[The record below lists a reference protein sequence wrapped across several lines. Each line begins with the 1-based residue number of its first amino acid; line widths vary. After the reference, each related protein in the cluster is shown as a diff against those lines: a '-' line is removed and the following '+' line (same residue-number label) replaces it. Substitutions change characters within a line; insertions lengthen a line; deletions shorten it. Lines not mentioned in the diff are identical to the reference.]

1 MQLHSSPDSTSS
13 PAILRPTS
21 LRLHLRALLV
31 CAAVTLSLAISAK
44 SASAQAVY
52 GSILGTVT
60 DSTGAVVPNATITV
74 TDVAKGTSVKV
85 QTNGSGQYSVQHL
98 ISDIYSVAAEASGF
112 AKTTQDGVQVYVD
125 TAPKVDLVLST
136 GATAQTVTVTGGAP
150 LLETDRSDVSTVL
163 NARAVEQLPNVNR
176 NFTAFELLTPGTTYI
191 GWNVGQAQN
200 PQQSQQIEVNGQL
213 PFATG
218 YELDG
223 TDNQDPIIGVAV
235 INPNLD
241 AISEEKVTSQN
252 YNAEQ
257 GKAVAGLVTAQTKS
271 GSNAFHGS
279 AFEYRRSDAQQAR
292 DPFTQSAPDPN
303 TGRYI
308 PHFLHNQ
315 FGGSIGGPIFKDK
328 AFFFGDYQGLREKT
342 GVSVLQTVPTALART
357 SCLTTTTCNL
367 SEYLQGGQGQVYN
380 PASNPTGTAGRTAF
394 AGNLIPT
401 NMLSTPAL
409 NLLKALPAPNTGASN
424 LIVNNYV
431 ASGSGGF
438 NTNQVDGRVDF
449 QVSSKLHVFGRY
461 TFFNSNLNGTP
472 YFGGA
477 GGNGFGSGNF
487 AGSDNAKD
495 QSVAA
500 GGDYVLSAKWLTDF
514 RFGWFRI
521 YLNEQG
527 PDFNQPV
534 GTALGIPGVNQG
546 DLSLYGGLPQFNID
560 GFSNNSTVYGSTANP
575 FLQTENQFQ
584 IVNNWTHTIGNHTIR
599 FGGDARY
606 ALNHLVGLDNN
617 NLRSGNF
624 HFAAS
629 ATQGPPS
636 NSSGLGLATFLLGDV
651 TAFQR
656 TQIQANNAQ
665 ERQKRIFSFAQD
677 EWRVTNKLT
686 VNYGVRWEIYFPETV
701 NGKGQGGLL
710 DLGTGN
716 IRVAGYGPYGTNL
729 NVNNELTHISPRI
742 GIAYQ
747 ASPGTVVR
755 AGFGRVY
762 GQGWS
767 GDTFGEVLTFTYP
780 AQISQN
786 LNAATNN
793 ASLFNLS
800 QGPPGYTFAPIPASG
815 NYPLPDGVSVPTRPL
830 TTRIPTLDGWN
841 LAVEQQVSSTSSI
854 RFQYVGSHGIHNM
867 FDSSNQ
873 ASPNQPTLNGYK
885 LSNANGVAYTQNDRR
900 PYYDGVAQTLGVN
913 YGAPYGWT
921 QDLRYNANEATTS
934 YQALQVV
941 YEKRFSKGYQV
952 LTHYTWSKA
961 RAHESDYFFID
972 PRADYGNSYYNR
984 PQAFV
989 LTGNWDLPIGRGK
1002 SLGSNMPRFLNEIVG
1017 GFALNGAL
1025 TYQSGLPFTPS
1036 YSACTQDQDIDGQG
1050 GSLCRPNRT
1059 GIGYGLGAGAFDPI
1073 NHNVKYFNGIPALA
1087 TNGASFGPYSRP
1099 QIRQFGNIERDSLYG
1114 PHLANTDFSV
1124 AKNFSLT
1131 ERLRFQATV
1140 QAFNVFNHA
1149 NLATPN
1155 SCVDCQNANAGLVT
1169 DVISSQD
1176 GSSMRRLQFAGRFQ
1190 F

>member
-1 MQLHSSPDSTSS
+1 MQLQTPPDSSS
-13 PAILRPTS
+13 SLAILRLTAP
-21 LRLHLRALLV
+21 RRPFRALLA
-31 CAAVTLSLAISAK
+31 CAALLIAAATSATSISAQ
-44 SASAQAVY
+44 SVY

-60 DSTGAVVPNATITV
+60 DPTGAVVPNATITV

-85 QTNGSGQYSVQHL
+85 QSNGSGQYSVQHL
-98 ISDIYSVAAEASGF
+98 ISDVYSVAAEAQGF
-112 AKTTQDGVQVYVD
+112 AKTTRDGVQVYVD

-176 NFTAFELLTPGTTYI
+176 NFTAFELLTPGTSYI
-191 GWNVGQAQN
+191 GWNVGQATN

-241 AISEEKVTSQN
+241 AVSEMKVTSQN
-252 YNAEQ
+252 YDAEQ

-271 GSNAFHGS
+271 GSNELHGS
-279 AFEYRRSDAQQAR
+279 AFEFRRSDAQQAR
-292 DPFTQSAPDPN
+292 DPFTQFAPN
-303 TGRYI
+303 ATTGRFI
-308 PHFLHNQ
+308 PSFLHNQ
-315 FGGSIGGPIFKDK
+315 FGGSIGGPVKKDK
-328 AFFFGDYQGLREKT
+328 LFFFGDYQGLREKT
-342 GVSVLQTVPTALART
+342 GVSVLQSVPTLLARNT
-357 SCLTTTTCNL
+357 CINTPTCNL
-367 SEYLQGGQGQVYN
+367 SDYLQGGQGQVYD
-380 PASNPTGTAGRTAF
+380 PTTNPTSNTGRTPF
-394 AGNLIPT
+394 AGNLIPST
-401 NMLSTPAL
+401 RLSAPSV
-409 NLLKALPAPNTGASN
+409 NLLKLLPAPNTGAPG

-449 QVSSKLHVFGRY
+449 QASQKLHIFGRY

-472 YFGGA
+472 YFAGA
-477 GGNGFGSGNF
+477 GGQGFGSGNF
-487 AGSDNAKD
+487 AGTDNAKD

-514 RFGWFRI
+514 RFGWFRV
-521 YLNEQG
+521 YLNEEG
-527 PDFNQPV
+527 VDYNQPA

-560 GFSNNSTVYGSTANP
+560 GLSEYGSSANP

-584 IVNNWTHTIGNHTIR
+584 IVNNWTHTVGNHTIR

-606 ALNHLVGLDNN
+606 ALNHIVGLDNN

-624 HFAAS
+624 HFTAANT
-629 ATQGPPS
+629 AGPPS
-636 NSSGLGLATFLLGDV
+636 SSAGLGLGTFLLGDV

-665 ERQKRIFSFAQD
+665 ERQKRIFSYAQD
-677 EWRVTNKLT
+677 QWRVSNKLT

-729 NVNNELTHISPRI
+729 NVNNELTHVSPRL

-747 ASPGTVVR
+747 ASERTVVR
-755 AGFGRVY
+755 AGYGRVY
-762 GQGWS
+762 GMGWS
-767 GDTFGEVLTFTYP
+767 GDTFGEVLTFTFP

-786 LNAATNN
+786 LNASTNN
-793 ASLFNLS
+793 ASLFNLA
-800 QGPPGYTFAPIPASG
+800 QGPPTYTFAPIPASG

-841 LAVEQQVSSTSSI
+841 VAVEQQLTSSSSL
-854 RFQYVGSHGIHNM
+854 RLQYVGSHGIHNM

-873 ASPNQPTLNGYK
+873 ASPNQPTVNGFK
-885 LSNANGVAYTQNDRR
+885 QVNPSTGVAYTQNDRR
-900 PYYDGVAQTLGVN
+900 PYYDGIAQTLGVN
-913 YGAPYGWT
+913 YGSAYGWT

-941 YEKRFSKGYQV
+941 YEKRFSQGYQI

-989 LTGNWDLPIGRGK
+989 LTGNWDLPVGRGK
-1002 SLGSNMPRFLNEIVG
+1002 SFGGNMPRVLNEIVG
-1017 GFALNGAL
+1017 GFALNGTL
-1025 TYQSGLPFTPS
+1025 TYQSGLPFTPT
-1036 YSACTQDQDIDGQG
+1036 YSECSQDQDIDGQG
-1050 GSLCRPNRT
+1050 GSLCRPNQT

-1073 NHNVKYFNGIPALA
+1073 AHTVKYFNGIPALA

-1114 PHLANTDFSV
+1114 PHLFNTDLSV
-1124 AKNFSLT
+1124 AKNFALT
-1131 ERLRFQATV
+1131 ERLRLQLTA

-1149 NLATPN
+1149 NLAGPN
-1155 SCVDCQNANAGLVT
+1155 ACVDCQNSNAGLVT